1 MNYCECCGKE
11 LDTKRK
17 YCDDKCQ
24 QVERLR
30 NRAIKFLLEQEE
42 RANRDN
48 RSSPVVIAWIKN
60 QLEEIQTG
68 KQDEQL
74 YKIWQ
79 WRQS

>member
-1 MNYCECCGKE
+1 MYCECCGKE
-11 LDTKRK
+11 LDTKCK
-17 YCDDKCQ
+17 YCDAKCQ
-24 QVERLR
+24 QIGRLR
-30 NRAIKFLLEQEE
+30 GRAIKFLLEQED
-42 RANRDN
+42 RANREH
-48 RSSPVVIAWIKN
+48 RSSPVVVAWIKN